1 MYGHTLNSIFER
13 KFKKWYFQCTKVE
26 YTDGWK
32 KIQLNQIGLLFTRKN
47 LVYNEVVVYPHSGL
61 CALCFY
67 ILLLSQSVI
76 AHRECTYV
84 KIHNIYEKWCVH
96 IISNKL
102 NLLVLI
108 KLINLISAKGFYK
121 LKVNR
126 IVILYFCFLALVMFY
141 EWNGVHQSISLYRH
155 FCVIKIWVL
164 NALYAYNV
172 HVVKSH
178 ASGFRDWNRFYLRSK
193 KIYSAPRPI
202 Y

>member
-1 MYGHTLNSIFER
+1 MILSVYESRVYWLM
-13 KFKKWYFQCTKVE
+13 
-26 YTDGWK
+26 K

-84 KIHNIYEKWCVH
+84 KIYNIYQKWCVH

-126 IVILYFCFLALVMFY
+126 IVISYFCFLAFV
-141 EWNGVHQSISLYRH
+141 GVLWMERCLNYSNRH
-155 FCVIKIWVL
+155 F
-164 NALYAYNV
+164 
-172 HVVKSH
+172 
-178 ASGFRDWNRFYLRSK
+178 
-193 KIYSAPRPI
+193 
-202 Y
+202 